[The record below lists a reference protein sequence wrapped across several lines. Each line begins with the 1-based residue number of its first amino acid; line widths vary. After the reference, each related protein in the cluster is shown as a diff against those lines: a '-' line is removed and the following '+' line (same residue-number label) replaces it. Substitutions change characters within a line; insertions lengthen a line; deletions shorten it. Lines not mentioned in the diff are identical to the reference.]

1 MLVGANRGVVREDFD
16 GGDPSSAEGS
26 SPSTARRRRPGET
39 HALLPRAS
47 FPAHPLAA
55 RDAALKPLRLTDADL
70 AADAEV
76 AAMMREGRYGDMLEK
91 ASRKLGEKNSF
102 ESISEA
108 AAPRTG
114 PAKSSAAT
122 ADTAIPAGNTAAE
135 TAAETA
141 AFGALDPI
149 RERELVG
156 SEGSEGDAGAPNLAA
171 AGAPK
176 SLAAGSLS
184 AFPRGS
190 SLETYVSAL
199 RASGD
204 CEESARRAAAEEEA
218 RAAAASFAARRRR
231 ARRRSRSRSR
241 AIARRRSR

>member
-1 MLVGANRGVVREDFD
+1 M
-16 GGDPSSAEGS
+16 
-26 SPSTARRRRPGET
+26 

-156 SEGSEGDAGAPNLAA
+156 SEGSEGDAGAP
-171 AGAPK
+171 K
-176 SLAAGSLS
+176 SLASGSLS
-184 AFPRGS
+184 AFPRG

-204 CEESARRAAAEEEA
+204 CEESARRAAAEA
-218 RAAAASFAARRRR
+218 DGRSVAASFAAKATASAAAESLAPRAT
-231 ARRRSRSRSR
+231 ARRRSR
-241 AIARRRSR
+241 